1 MLLIYYNLNTEVFFL
16 KYVKH
21 CFSKD
26 NRFRA
31 GYVNQYNHIVVQ
43 MFVYEEELIEC
54 NSYIEYL
61 QDYVNNQEEDSV
73 KNKVIDRVI
82 GLLNKL
88 KK

>member
-21 CFSKD
+21 C
-26 NRFRA
+26 RFRV
-31 GYVNQYNHIVVQ
+31 GYINQYNHIVVQ
-43 MFVYEEELIEC
+43 MFAYGEELIEC

-82 GLLNKL
+82 DLLNKL